1 MNKVTKTSE
10 RVHANICGVN
20 LLNKKIESMNNAFI
34 NNISKR

>member
-1 MNKVTKTSE
+1 MKKMTKTSE
-10 RVHANICGVN
+10 RVHAYIYGVN